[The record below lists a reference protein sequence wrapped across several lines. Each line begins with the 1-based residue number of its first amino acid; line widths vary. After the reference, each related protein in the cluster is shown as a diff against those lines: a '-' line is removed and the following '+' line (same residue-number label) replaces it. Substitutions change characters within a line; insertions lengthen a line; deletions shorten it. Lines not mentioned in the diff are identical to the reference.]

1 MSYLKASANVSRL
14 DAFLLL
20 SPLCPQRGGIF
31 LSINCSLM
39 SVVKRWA
46 FGARIPKMI
55 GAGVKLCAQVAEI

>member
-31 LSINCSLM
+31 FIH
-39 SVVKRWA
+39 
-46 FGARIPKMI
+46 
-55 GAGVKLCAQVAEI
+55 KLPSYERGQALDIWGSDTEDDWRGHEVMCASC